1 MIRPIPFVAA
11 LVLIGTS
18 VGVAQ
23 QNRVVTT
30 ADYDRAVKMLA
41 PSLNGLV
48 VGDSVNVTW
57 LPDGRFWYAR
67 TTLTGTE
74 NIVIDPV
81 KKTRETVETPPAG
94 GQAAA
99 GAGRTGRRRTRRWS
113 RRRSGRWSR
122 AVEDLRSE
130 RHRDDRSTA
139 TLDVA

>member
-1 MIRPIPFVAA
+1 MTRPIPFVAA

-23 QNRVVTT
+23 QKRVVTT

-41 PSLNGLV
+41 PALNGLV
-48 VGDSVNVTW
+48 VGDSVNATW

-81 KKTRETVETPPAG
+81 KKTRESVATPPAG
-94 GQAAA
+94 GQAS
-99 GAGRTGRRRTRRWS
+99 AGRGRTRRA
-113 RRRSGRWSR
+113 RRRRWRRRRRRARRRRARRRRAAPTSR
-122 AVEDLRSE
+122 A
-130 RHRDDRSTA
+130 
-139 TLDVA
+139 

>member
-1 MIRPIPFVAA
+1 MTRPIPFVVA

-18 VGVAQ
+18 VAVAQ
-23 QNRVVTT
+23 QKRVVTT

-48 VGDSVNVTW
+48 VGDTVNATW

-94 GQAAA
+94 GQSTQ
-99 GAGRTGRRRTRRWS
+99 GAGRGGR
-113 RRRSGRWSR
+113 GRGGAGR
-122 AVEDLRSE
+122 GG
-130 RHRDDRSTA
+130 
-139 TLDVA
+139 